1 MPVGITSAVAGI
13 TASQGTFL
21 PVPRFRFIA
30 HVSNGDFTMA
40 LPNQDHQATRS
51 SSNGGNGKSVG
62 DDIDALRSD
71 IASLANSV
79 SKLAGET
86 FGTAAADAQAVAGE
100 RLGDIETA
108 IRRNPTQAAM
118 IAVGVGFLAGLIL
131 TR

>member
-1 MPVGITSAVAGI
+1 MAMPNQDY
-13 TASQGTFL
+13 QGTR
-21 PVPRFRFIA
+21 PA
-30 HVSNGDFTMA
+30 SNGDA
-40 LPNQDHQATRS
+40 
-51 SSNGGNGKSVG
+51 GKSVG

-79 SKLAGET
+79 SKLAGEKL
-86 FGTAAADAQAVAGE
+86 GLAAGDVQAVAGE
-100 RLGDIETA
+100 RLADIETA

>member
-1 MPVGITSAVAGI
+1 MAMLNQDY
-13 TASQGTFL
+13 QGTR
-21 PVPRFRFIA
+21 P
-30 HVSNGDFTMA
+30 
-40 LPNQDHQATRS
+40 
-51 SSNGGNGKSVG
+51 SSNGGPAKSVG

-86 FGTAAADAQAVAGE
+86 LGSAASDVQAVAGE

-108 IRRNPTQAAM
+108 IRRNPTQAAL

>member
-1 MPVGITSAVAGI
+1 
-13 TASQGTFL
+13 
-21 PVPRFRFIA
+21 
-30 HVSNGDFTMA
+30 MA
-40 LPNQDHQATRS
+40 ATNQDYQGARMAP
-51 SSNGGNGKSVG
+51 NGGPGKEVR

-79 SKLAGET
+79 SKLAGEK
-86 FGTAAADAQAVAGE
+86 FDSAVGDAQAVASE

-118 IAVGVGFLAGLIL
+118 IAVGVGVFVGLLL

>member
-1 MPVGITSAVAGI
+1 
-13 TASQGTFL
+13 
-21 PVPRFRFIA
+21 
-30 HVSNGDFTMA
+30 MA
-40 LPNQDHQATRS
+40 MPNQDYQGNKP
-51 SSNGGNGKSVG
+51 SSNGGAAKTVG

-79 SKLAGET
+79 SKLAGEKL
-86 FGTAAADAQAVAGE
+86 GSAASDMQAVTGE